1 MGIFR
6 LFNCSILGIKQA
18 FTAYANPKGN
28 ADTERLMRT
37 FKEEIVWINEWNNA
51 IEFKDKLDEW
61 VQFYNEQY
69 LHSDLGYMTP
79 NQFEQ
84 NARKEKRYG
93 II

>member
-18 FTAYANPKGN
+18 FIAYANPKGN
-28 ADTERLMRT
+28 ADTD
-37 FKEEIVWINEWNNA
+37 
-51 IEFKDKLDEW
+51 EFKDKLDEW

-84 NARKEKRYG
+84 NARKEKTLWNNLALNMEDKLSQK
-93 II
+93 ILLL